1 MMSSAQSG
9 QGVAVVGQGA
19 AAPASQGVGQ
29 GTMVQQQQ
37 PLQQPQQ
44 QQLPPPSQLSA
55 AQAQS
60 MPRAQGMAQGTSPE
74 YMRAYQQA
82 MQDALRTVAAESARA
97 AQAQPPAAP
106 LARAA
111 PPPLVSASPLSAASA
126 DVVSAVC
133 AVRDP
138 SDGSYALARQVG
150 LPAEVCDAWAGM
162 SEMERDACV
171 HTFRYSNTGELSMQ
185 MASMCAASLSEA
197 LGTTDRELMQCVR
210 AEGGLPEGACTTQ
223 LRSALVLADNAPIAE
238 AVKRAQARSAQ
249 RSTGDREALR
259 QIRAISEKATPQQS
273 DVYDMAALCRW
284 DRGGA
289 RDARANELLTEA
301 FLALPAAERRLCN
314 EGNADCEA
322 LTSVQDMCHSI
333 QHKMGSNAFVAKV
346 DDFYGRGGFTDAAQ
360 LLKGSMELYPEPYG
374 STFSE
379 ILIACESDKTQAD
392 VARALLST
400 DRGAVVRHREL
411 CRRIDEGVSALPRMT
426 GEMAAVAAMNA
437 V

>member
-1 MMSSAQSG
+1 MATQASTTQAAVWQGAAVG
-9 QGVAVVGQGA
+9 QGAVGQGAVRQGAVGQAAAVVGQAAVGQGA
-19 AAPASQGVGQ
+19 AAFVPQRLSGQ
-29 GTMVQQQQ
+29 G
-37 PLQQPQQ
+37 
-44 QQLPPPSQLSA
+44 
-55 AQAQS
+55 
-60 MPRAQGMAQGTSPE
+60 QGGVSPE

-82 MQDALRTVAAESARA
+82 MQDALRVVAAGTQGAAAAA
-97 AQAQPPAAP
+97 AQGGASLPPGGSS
-106 LARAA
+106 
-111 PPPLVSASPLSAASA
+111 PPLVSASPLGAGASA
-126 DVVSAVC
+126 DVISAVC

-171 HTFRYSNTGELSMQ
+171 HTFRYSNTGDLSMQ
-185 MASMCAASLSEA
+185 QASLCAAKISDA
-197 LGTTDRELMQCVR
+197 LRTTDRELMQCVR

-223 LRSALVLADNAPIAE
+223 LRAALILADNEPIAE
-238 AVKRAQARSAQ
+238 AVKRAQARASQ
-249 RSTGDREALR
+249 KSTGDAEALR
-259 QIRAISEKATPQQS
+259 QIRQISEKATPQQS

-284 DRGGA
+284 DRGSA

-314 EGNADCEA
+314 EGNADCA
-322 LTSVQDMCHSI
+322 SLQTVQDMCHAV
-333 QHKMGSNAFVAKV
+333 QHKMGTNAYVSKV
-346 DDFYGRGGFTDAAQ
+346 DDFYGRGGSTDAAQ
-360 LLKGSMELYPEPYG
+360 VLKGSMELYPEPYG

-400 DRGAVVRHREL
+400 DRSAVVRHREL

-426 GEMAAVAAMNA
+426 GEMAALASMTAM
-437 V
+437 

>member
-1 MMSSAQSG
+1 MMATAQG
-9 QGVAVVGQGA
+9 RQGTAVVGQGA
-19 AAPASQGVGQ
+19 AQAVGQ
-29 GTMVQQQQ
+29 GALPAAPAVVVGQQGA
-37 PLQQPQQ
+37 
-44 QQLPPPSQLSA
+44 LSA
-55 AQAQS
+55 AQAQAA
-60 MPRAQGMAQGTSPE
+60 PRGAQAELSAE

-82 MQDALRTVAAESARA
+82 MQDALRTVAAEGARA
-97 AQAQPPAAP
+97 AQAAPPAQAAP
-106 LARAA
+106 AQAAPARAA
-111 PPPLVSASPLSAASA
+111 PAQAAPPPPPLVSASPLSSSP
-126 DVVSAVC
+126 DVISAVC

-162 SEMERDACV
+162 GEMERDACV

-197 LGTTDRELMQCVR
+197 LGTTDRELMQCLR

-223 LRSALVLADNAPIAE
+223 LRSALVLADNAPIGE
-238 AVKRAQARSAQ
+238 AVKRAQARMAQ
-249 RSTGDREALR
+249 KSTGDREALR

-273 DVYDMAALCRW
+273 DVYDMVALCRW
-284 DRGGA
+284 DRGGS

-322 LTSVQDMCHSI
+322 LNSVQDMCHSI

-346 DDFYGRGGFTDAAQ
+346 DEFYGRGGFTDAAQ

-379 ILIACESDKTQAD
+379 ILIACESDKAQAD

-400 DRGAVVRHREL
+400 DRGDVVRHREL

>member
-1 MMSSAQSG
+1 M
-9 QGVAVVGQGA
+9 QGAVGQGA
-19 AAPASQGVGQ
+19 VGQ
-29 GTMVQQQQ
+29 GAVGQGASA
-37 PLQQPQQ
+37 PLSPAV
-44 QQLPPPSQLSA
+44 A
-55 AQAQS
+55 AQAQAV
-60 MPRAQGMAQGTSPE
+60 PTQLPGQGQGGVTPE

-82 MQDALRTVAAESARA
+82 MQDALRVVASASAEPARQGAQGMQARQA
-97 AQAQPPAAP
+97 AQGMQARQAAQGMQSSQGAQGVASS
-106 LARAA
+106 
-111 PPPLVSASPLSAASA
+111 PLVSASPLSSSP
-126 DVVSAVC
+126 DVISAVC

-138 SDGSYALARQVG
+138 ADGSYALARQVG

-162 SEMERDACV
+162 SEMERDSCV
-171 HTFRYSNTGELSMQ
+171 HTFRYANTDDLSMQ
-185 MASMCAASLSEA
+185 MASMCAAKLSDA
-197 LGTTDRELMQCVR
+197 LRTTDRELMQCVR

-223 LRSALVLADNAPIAE
+223 LRSALILADNEPIAE
-238 AVKRAQARSAQ
+238 AVKRAQARAAQ
-249 RSTGDREALR
+249 RSTGDSEAVR

-273 DVYDMAALCRW
+273 DVFDLVALCRW

-289 RDARANELLTEA
+289 RDARASELLTEA

-322 LTSVQDMCHSI
+322 LRSTQDMCHSI

-360 LLKGSMELYPEPYG
+360 LLKNSAELYPEPYG

-400 DRGAVVRHREL
+400 DRSAVVRHREI

-437 V
+437 M